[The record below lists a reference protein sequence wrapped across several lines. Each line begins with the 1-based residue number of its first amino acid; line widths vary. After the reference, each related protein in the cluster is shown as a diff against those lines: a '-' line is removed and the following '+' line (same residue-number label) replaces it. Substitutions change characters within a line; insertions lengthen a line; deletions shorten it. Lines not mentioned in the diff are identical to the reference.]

1 MDLVLLTEKYKAQY
15 NKLAT
20 HVVQSWEWGSF
31 RESLDLKTLRYGI
44 FEDGKLTSAFQ
55 LTIHPIPYT
64 NKTFGYLPKGPY
76 PTKQFVDA
84 LVTIG
89 KQYNCAAIKI
99 EPHSLVTLS
108 ETKGIYSSSKT
119 PQNDKLD
126 SRLKVST
133 KPLFTKY
140 NFLLDL
146 TKPED
151 ELLQSMHPKTRYN
164 IKVASKHGVQIEE
177 RTDDEGFEIY
187 LKLYFETTKRQN
199 YHGHSPAYH
208 RLCWKTMKQNNMA
221 RVLIAFYTPPDRKTK
236 IPLSAWMLFN
246 FKDTLYY
253 PYGGSSEEY
262 KNVMASTLLAWEAI
276 LLGKRL
282 RLKTLDLWG
291 ALEPTASVNHPW
303 RGFHQFKERLGP
315 ELVEYLGSFDLVFN
329 KPLYFA
335 FNQVDKMTKLKVLL
349 LRTIAR

>member
-1 MDLVLLTEKYKAQY
+1 MGTDQRLKLIVGGAVVLLILIT
-15 NKLAT
+15 LAT
-20 HVVQSWEWGSF
+20 LF
-31 RESLDLKTLRYGI
+31 FI
-44 FEDGKLTSAFQ
+44 
-55 LTIHPIPYT
+55 
-64 NKTFGYLPKGPY
+64 
-76 PTKQFVDA
+76 
-84 LVTIG
+84 
-89 KQYNCAAIKI
+89 
-99 EPHSLVTLS
+99 
-108 ETKGIYSSSKT
+108 
-119 PQNDKLD
+119 
-126 SRLKVST
+126 SR
-133 KPLFTKY
+133 
-140 NFLLDL
+140 
-146 TKPED
+146 
-151 ELLQSMHPKTRYN
+151 
-164 IKVASKHGVQIEE
+164 AKHGVIVEE
-177 RTDDEGFEIY
+177 RDNDEGFEIY
-187 LKLYFETTKRQN
+187 LKLYFETTRRQN

-221 RVLIAFYTPPDRKTK
+221 RVLIAFYTPPETKTR

-253 PYGGSSEEY
+253 PYGGSSNEY

-276 LLGKRL
+276 KLGKKL
-282 RLKTLDLWG
+282 KLKTLDLWG